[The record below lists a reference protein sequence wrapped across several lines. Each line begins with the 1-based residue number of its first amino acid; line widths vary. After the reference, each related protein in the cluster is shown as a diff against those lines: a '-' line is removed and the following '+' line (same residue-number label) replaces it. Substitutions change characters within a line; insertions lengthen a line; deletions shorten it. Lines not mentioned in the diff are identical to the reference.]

1 MEKIRYKTQ
10 PRLFMLAM
18 PFLGFVFMGFLFLLV
33 FKTAHGHYDLF
44 TIIVSILFLMLAL
57 VSFFYFIT
65 IKTIKLTKDTLIISY
80 FFLPIKRRFRF
91 SEIKALKQNTKE
103 ITSVYGD
110 SWKLRY
116 LYTDTTT
123 RISLLDDSV
132 ITINSI
138 GTLDFSEL
146 YKTFHKLKRG
156 EGNVR
161 LQKRNLLL
169 YLLDNVDGL
178 FWIFLLFVLNI
189 GLAYSLSLLIK

>member
-1 MEKIRYKTQ
+1 VEKTLYKTQ
-10 PRLFMLAM
+10 PRLFILAM
-18 PFLGFVFMGFLFLLV
+18 PFLGFVFMGLLFLLV
-33 FKTAHGHYDLF
+33 FKNAHGHYNVF
-44 TIIVSILFLMLAL
+44 TIIVSILLFMLAL
-57 VSFFYFIT
+57 VSLFYFIT

-80 FFLPIKRRFRF
+80 LFLPIKRRFRF
-91 SEIKALKQNTKE
+91 SEIKELKQTTKE
-103 ITSVYGD
+103 ITSVYGG

-123 RISLLDDSV
+123 RISLFDDSV

-161 LQKRNLLL
+161 RQKRNLIL
-169 YLLDNVDGL
+169 YVLDNFDGL
-178 FWIFLLFVLNI
+178 FWIVLLLGLNI
-189 GLAYSLSLLIK
+189 GLAYGLFVN